1 MMFKLI
7 AGVKRGSASNLP
19 ATWPV
24 YPTLE
29 AARAGATSLMRNE
42 RVARVMIVR
51 DEVPPAFVE
60 WSA

>member
-1 MMFKLI
+1 MFRLI
-7 AGVKRGSASNLP
+7 AGVKRGSTSTLS
-19 ATWPV
+19 ATWPA

-29 AARAGATSLMRNE
+29 AARAEAKVLMRNE

-60 WSA
+60 WGA